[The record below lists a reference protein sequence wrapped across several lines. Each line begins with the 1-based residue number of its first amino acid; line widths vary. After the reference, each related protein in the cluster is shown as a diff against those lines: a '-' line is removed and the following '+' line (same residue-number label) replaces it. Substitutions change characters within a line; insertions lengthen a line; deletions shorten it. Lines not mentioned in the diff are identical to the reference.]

1 MDGLEKCFFALKV
14 VYDYK
19 DPRDVY
25 RLEYFDFKRLNAVH
39 RAFRPH
45 KIDRVLFFPLKL

>member
-19 DPRDVY
+19 DSRDVY
-25 RLEYFDFKRLNAVH
+25 RLESFDFTPFNAVH

-45 KIDRVLFFPLKL
+45 KIDWVLFFQLKL